1 MAQIQFD
8 PSALFDALDQHPE
21 PDLIREMVRFLY
33 QALIDA
39 EATEAVGAE
48 PHERSV
54 TRTTRRNGSRPRTLT
69 PRPVTSVSRSRS
81 SARAASSPQC
91 SSVVAGSTRRCTRW

>member
-8 PSALFDALDQHPE
+8 PSALLAALDQHPE
-21 PDLIREMVRFLY
+21 PDLVREMVRFLY
-33 QALIDA
+33 QALIDV
-39 EATEAVGAE
+39 EATEYIGAE

-69 PRPVTSVSRSRS
+69 TKAGDVELKRQVPR
-81 SARAASSPQC
+81 SA
-91 SSVVAGSTRRCTRW
+91 T